1 MIVALGAVPVIG
13 SLGVAL
19 YEPRE
24 VKIVHLEIRLRRLPT
39 DFDGLRLVQ
48 LSDIHFNSYMTQEH
62 LRAIVEITN
71 AQGPDLA
78 VLTGDYVT
86 QASHNTFPDK
96 HAENAWPCA
105 EVLRGIR
112 APLGRVA
119 VLGNHDCATNPH
131 IVAGAMSA
139 NNIQVL
145 RNQSIPLE
153 RNGKRLWLVGVD
165 DVVERYARA
174 ELALKGVPSD
184 ECVLAV
190 VHEPDFADEMRKYS
204 VDFQISGHSHGG
216 QIRFPVVGA
225 LYLPELA
232 KKYPMGYYR
241 FGSFQLYTNRGI
253 GVIDLPLR
261 FMCPPEVT
269 VFTLRSG

>member
-1 MIVALGAVPVIG
+1 
-13 SLGVAL
+13 
-19 YEPRE
+19 
-24 VKIVHLEIRLRRLPT
+24 
-39 DFDGLRLVQ
+39 LVQ
-48 LSDIHFNSYMTQEH
+48 LSDIHFNSYMTREH

-71 AQGPDLA
+71 AQRPDLA
-78 VLTGDYVT
+78 VFTGDYVT

-96 HAENAWPCA
+96 HAEYAWPCA

-119 VLGNHDCATNPH
+119 VLGNHDCATNPD
-131 IVAGAMSA
+131 IVAAAMSA

-145 RNQSIPLE
+145 RNRSIPLE

-165 DVVERYARA
+165 DVVEQYARA
-174 ELALKGVPSD
+174 DLALKGVPPD

-190 VHEPDFADEMRKYS
+190 VHEPDFADEMRKRP
-204 VDFQISGHSHGG
+204 VDFQLSGHSHGG
-216 QIRFPVVGA
+216 QVRFPIVGA

-232 KKYPMGYYR
+232 KKYPLGYYR
-241 FGSFQLYTNRGI
+241 FGSFQLYTNRGV
-253 GVIDLPLR
+253 GVIGLPLR
-261 FMCPPEVT
+261 FMCPPEIT